1 MNEQQ
6 ARLMAQRVEHH
17 RAKGF
22 RSPEELLRFCEVFW
36 DIKIPRQ
43 RVCPDH
49 NCLAE
54 YITAAWFEDSMNC
67 VCWANRGGGK
77 TMAGALV
84 TWLESVF
91 KAGCETKVL
100 GGSGEQSLRM
110 YNHIKKFNS
119 EPFWHLARGE
129 ALKTYTELLNGSSIQ
144 ILTASTKSVRG
155 PHPQKLRLDEIDE
168 FDDKIYEAA
177 LLIPLSSGGI
187 EASTHIYSTM
197 HKSYGLMNQVI
208 EGAAESG
215 YRIFKWCVLDV
226 LEKCVDRDCATC
238 GLRED
243 CGGRARQ
250 ASGFYRI
257 DDAIGHKRQVSRETW
272 ESEMLCYVPSREGL
286 IYREFDLSVHVV

>member
-1 MNEQQ
+1 
-6 ARLMAQRVEHH
+6 MAQRVEHH

-49 NCLAE
+49 YCLAE
-54 YITAAWFEDSMNC
+54 YITAAWFEDSLNC

-119 EPFWHLARGE
+119 EPFSASWPGGGPEDLYRTPERLQHPNSDGLHQERPGPPPPE
-129 ALKTYTELLNGSSIQ
+129 A
-144 ILTASTKSVRG
+144 TA
-155 PHPQKLRLDEIDE
+155 
-168 FDDKIYEAA
+168 
-177 LLIPLSSGGI
+177 
-187 EASTHIYSTM
+187 
-197 HKSYGLMNQVI
+197 
-208 EGAAESG
+208 
-215 YRIFKWCVLDV
+215 
-226 LEKCVDRDCATC
+226 
-238 GLRED
+238 
-243 CGGRARQ
+243 
-250 ASGFYRI
+250 
-257 DDAIGHKRQVSRETW
+257 
-272 ESEMLCYVPSREGL
+272 
-286 IYREFDLSVHVV
+286 

>member
-1 MNEQQ
+1 MNDQRT
-6 ARLMAQRVEHH
+6 RLLVQRVEYH
-17 RAKGF
+17 RANGF

-36 DIKIPRQ
+36 GIKIPRQ

-49 NCLAE
+49 SCLAE
-54 YITAAWFEDSMNC
+54 YITAAWFEDSLNC

-119 EPFWHLARGE
+119 EPFRHLARGE

-168 FDDKIYEAA
+168 KIYEAA

-208 EGAAESG
+208 EGAAQSG

-226 LEKCVDRDCATC
+226 LEPCVDRDCANC
-238 GLRED
+238 GLWED
-243 CGGRARQ
+243 CGGKAKQ

-257 DDAIGHKRQVSRETW
+257 DNAIDHKRQVSRETW
-272 ESEMLCYVPSREGL
+272 LCEMLCFQPSQEGL
-286 IYREFDLSVHVV
+286 IYKEFDMALHVI

>member
-6 ARLMAQRVEHH
+6 ARLMAKRVEHH

-129 ALKTYTELLNGSSIQ
+129 ALKTYTELLNGSSVPDSHGLHQ
-144 ILTASTKSVRG
+144 ERPGPPPPETAGWMKLTSSMT
-155 PHPQKLRLDEIDE
+155 
-168 FDDKIYEAA
+168 KIYEAA
-177 LLIPLSSGGI
+177 LLIPLSFRR
-187 EASTHIYSTM
+187 H
-197 HKSYGLMNQVI
+197 
-208 EGAAESG
+208 
-215 YRIFKWCVLDV
+215 
-226 LEKCVDRDCATC
+226 
-238 GLRED
+238 
-243 CGGRARQ
+243 
-250 ASGFYRI
+250 
-257 DDAIGHKRQVSRETW
+257 
-272 ESEMLCYVPSREGL
+272 
-286 IYREFDLSVHVV
+286 

>member
-1 MNEQQ
+1 
-6 ARLMAQRVEHH
+6 MAQRVEHH
-17 RAKGF
+17 QAKGF

-49 NCLAE
+49 SCLAE
-54 YITAAWFEDSMNC
+54 YITAAWFEDSMDC

-77 TMAGALV
+77 TMAGALL

-110 YNHIKKFNS
+110 YNNIKKFNS
-119 EPFWHLARGE
+119 GPFRHLARGE

-155 PHPQKLRLDEIDE
+155 PHHQKLRLDEIDE

-187 EASTHIYSTM
+187 HASTHIYSTM
-197 HKSYGLMNQVI
+197 HKSYGLMNRVI
-208 EGAAESG
+208 DEAAGSG

-226 LEKCVDRDCATC
+226 LERCEGRDCTTC
-238 GLRED
+238 ALWAD
-243 CGGRARQ
+243 CGGTAKQ

-257 DDAIGHKRQVSRETW
+257 DDAIDHKRKVSRETW
-272 ESEMLCYVPSREGL
+272 ESEMLCYMPSQEGL
-286 IYREFDLSVHVV
+286 IYREFDPALHVV